1 MMIPSFTS
9 ASTAIA
15 RLLSRKNG
23 VEVFLKS
30 VKSTTSTIGKY
41 SPTRQLSSIAGIE
54 TPCVGDLVDT
64 DQKDYHK
71 YDHQKINHVMQK
83 RRFFSFGDDGSS
95 YGNVLSKTHKERRVI
110 GLVACLLKIKSI
122 SPISTP
128 LLLSSYSP
136 EQLFAV
142 VAAVD
147 LYQDFVPWCQR
158 SKIVRNNPDGS
169 FDAEMEM
176 GFQFLIET
184 YVSHVELIKP
194 KFFKSVSESNFFDH
208 LISVWE
214 FNPGP
219 VPGTCDLHFLVDFKF
234 KSPLYWQL
242 ATVFLTEVETR
253 IVDSFVDRCRVIY
266 GPGVKV
272 LENPY

>member
-1 MMIPSFTS
+1 MIPSFTS

-23 VEVFLKS
+23 VGIFLKS
-30 VKSTTSTIGKY
+30 VKSTTSTIGKH
-41 SPTRQLSSIAGIE
+41 SQTRQLSSIAGIE
-54 TPCVGDLVDT
+54 TPCVGDSVDT
-64 DQKDYHK
+64 DHKDYHE

-110 GLVACLLKIKSI
+110 G
-122 SPISTP
+122 
-128 LLLSSYSP
+128 YSP

-158 SKIVRNNPDGS
+158 SKIVGNNPDGS

-208 LISVWE
+208 LVSVWE

-234 KSPLYWQL
+234 KSPLYRQL

-253 IVDSFVDRCRVIY
+253 IVDSFVDRCHVIY